1 MLHILG
7 IVFMVGV
14 SIVIL
19 DAVFA
24 IIGSLYELIKDKL

>member
-19 DAVFA
+19 DVVFA
-24 IIGSLYELIKDKL
+24 ILGSLYELIRDKL